1 MTDQASPRV
10 GKFLL
15 DLFLIELFLCPSAE
29 IQNDFIDA
37 GKKLLKTHGIDLK
50 QCSII
55 RLDSFKTMG
64 KEVKIGYFSVGVAN
78 LGEEGQPPSIEES
91 AYRVIIDQ
99 HEKIRI
105 EYLGAYGKVISEI
118 VHTTHSPDGQL
129 LRVSELRKT
138 IIPNT

>member
-1 MTDQASPRV
+1 M

-15 DLFLIELFLCPSAE
+15 DLFLIELFLCPSVE
-29 IQNDFIDA
+29 IQNDFIEA

-50 QCSII
+50 QCSIM
-55 RLDSFKTMG
+55 RFDSFKTIG
-64 KEVKIGYFSVGVAN
+64 KEVKIGYFSVGMAN
-78 LGEEGQPPSIEES
+78 LGEEGQPPCVEEG

-105 EYLGAYGKVISEI
+105 EYLGAHGKVVSEI
-118 VHTTHSPDGQL
+118 VHTTLLPDGQL